1 MPYLKLVEHKPKSN
15 WRNKKK
21 NYNTSSRKLRQRL
34 YSDKK
39 WIELRH
45 YQRVKAPVCEICGKA
60 FAEHSHH
67 IISPFID
74 NRINW
79 NLALDI
85 DNLMSLCSSCHGKLH
100 YEGKEE
106 DYHYLYYDRKKK
118 RRIEETE
125 KSEEIDI
132 QNKITENDK

>member
-67 IISPFID
+67 IISPFIFSVRSRAMERPRPVQSGKHSSQIRSEHTIRF
-74 NRINW
+74 NIPRKGI
-79 NLALDI
+79 
-85 DNLMSLCSSCHGKLH
+85 SLQAANSFSRSA
-100 YEGKEE
+100 E
-106 DYHYLYYDRKKK
+106 R
-118 RRIEETE
+118 
-125 KSEEIDI
+125 
-132 QNKITENDK
+132 ENPLSR